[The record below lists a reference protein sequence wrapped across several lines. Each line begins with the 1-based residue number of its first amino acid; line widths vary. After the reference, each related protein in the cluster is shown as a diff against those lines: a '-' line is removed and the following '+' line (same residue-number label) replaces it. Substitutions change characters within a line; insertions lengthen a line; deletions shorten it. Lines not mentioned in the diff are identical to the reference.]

1 MRCCGMLR
9 SGLAESKGVSA
20 SRPSRTS
27 FSTPSVLLRFRF
39 RSIRDVARGEVFNRT
54 LQPAPRWLSLLCLV
68 FGSLGWDGNNSSAEV
83 RYWVQAQNA
92 CTSGRYFLTRPLVP
106 TITCPTPHPV
116 LPVTRRCRC
125 RHQYSSTEGAG
136 YALVV
141 RCTATSGRTFCSR
154 PAPRM
159 HCKITWSRP
168 GCDAFREERGRQHGS
183 EGKSAAI

>member
-1 MRCCGMLR
+1 MLC

-54 LQPAPRWLSLLCLV
+54 LHPAGCRSCVSYSVRLAGMGITVAQKS
-68 FGSLGWDGNNSSAEV
+68 GTGNWV
-83 RYWVQAQNA
+83 RAQNA
-92 CTSGRYFLTRPLVP
+92 CTSGRYFLTRSLRNVS
-106 TITCPTPHPV
+106 HPV

>member
-1 MRCCGMLR
+1 MLR
-9 SGLAESKGVSA
+9 WGLAESKGGSA

-83 RYWVQAQNA
+83 RYWVQTQNA
-92 CTSGRYFLTRPLVP
+92 CTLGRYFLTRRVLNVSHGAPL
-106 TITCPTPHPV
+106 
-116 LPVTRRCRC
+116 VTRRCRC
-125 RHQYSSTEGAG
+125 RHHYSSTEGAG